1 VAKGWTIK
9 EILLWTTRYF
19 QKKGIQEPRLEAE
32 VLLARVLQKDR
43 VYLYINYDSPVNPDE
58 LAIMHDFVARR
69 AWGEP
74 IAYITGSKEFM
85 SLNFKVDPSVLIP
98 RPDTE
103 ILVETAINLLQARD
117 NPRICDVGTGSGAIA
132 ISLAYYLRDAMV
144 YATEISEK
152 ALAIARENAAA
163 HKVTV
168 YFYQGSLLLPV
179 MGEEK
184 FDLITANLPYITV
197 DEYRELDIEIS
208 RFEPET
214 ALVAGGDGLD
224 LYRQLLPQAMDR
236 LNTGG
241 HLLLEIGSSQAAKA
255 LEMASKYREVEL
267 IRDLS
272 GHNRVV
278 KIGKE

>member
-1 VAKGWTIK
+1 MAKGWTIK

>member
-1 VAKGWTIK
+1 MAKGWTIK

-19 QKKGIQEPRLEAE
+19 QNKGIQEPRLEAE
-32 VLLARVLQKDR
+32 VLLARALQKDR

-69 AWGEP
+69 ARGEP

-103 ILVETAINLLQARD
+103 VLVETAINLLQAKD

-132 ISLAYYLRDAMV
+132 ISLAYYLRDAIV
-144 YATEISEK
+144 YATDISEK
-152 ALAIARENAAA
+152 ALEIARENAAA
-163 HKVTV
+163 NKVTV

-179 MGEEK
+179 MNEEK

-197 DEYRELDIEIS
+197 EEYRELDIEIS

-214 ALVAGGDGLD
+214 ALIAGGDGLD

-241 HLLLEIGSSQAAKA
+241 YLLLEIGSNQAAKA
-255 LEMASKYREVEL
+255 LEMTSKYQGVEL

-278 KIGKE
+278 KVGKE